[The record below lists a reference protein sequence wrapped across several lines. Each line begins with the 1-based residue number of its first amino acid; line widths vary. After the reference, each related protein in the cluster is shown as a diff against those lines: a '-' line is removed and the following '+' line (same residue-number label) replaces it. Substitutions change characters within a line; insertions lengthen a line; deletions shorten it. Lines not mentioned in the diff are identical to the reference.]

1 MTTDSIRQANAKRCR
16 KNRVEYFAGYLPLV
30 HQSRRCCR
38 EAKQKSP
45 MGTIKQGILG
55 GFNGRVGNVIGSTWK
70 GRSVMKIRPASVTN
84 PNTERQQQQR
94 SKFSLV
100 GRFNRAHRNLIRIG
114 FRAYTKDMTAM
125 NAAMSYNLANAVSGT
140 APDLYIDFSKAA
152 LSNGYLAA
160 LENPVAE
167 STLAAAVSLSWTDN
181 SLASNAH
188 ESDQLIVSVF
198 DSATDEVC
206 YFAGAATRQAGI
218 AVLNLPANWSTRTVE
233 VFTFL
238 VALEGL
244 ASSPDT
250 VSKTVYAGSVEIM

>member
-1 MTTDSIRQANAKRCR
+1 
-16 KNRVEYFAGYLPLV
+16 
-30 HQSRRCCR
+30 
-38 EAKQKSP
+38 
-45 MGTIKQGILG
+45 
-55 GFNGRVGNVIGSTWK
+55 
-70 GRSVMKIRPASVTN
+70 
-84 PNTERQQQQR
+84 
-94 SKFSLV
+94 
-100 GRFNRAHRNLIRIG
+100 
-114 FRAYTKDMTAM
+114 MTAM
-125 NAAMSYNLANAVSGT
+125 NAAMSYNLANAVAGI

-206 YFAGAATRQAGI
+206 YFAGAANRQAGI